1 MANFSVRKPGLP
13 EGALSSI
20 RRLAIRFFIR
30 SKSGR
35 NITSLYKGNAVSFTE
50 LVKHNECWRDVVA
63 GRPRQWKKGYKF
75 ADDTARMYFL
85 VSGRVRLVALAADGG
100 EKTLWYLGDGCCFNE
115 TPLFEDNQEKNL
127 IRTGDAR
134 FYHECMENCY
144 LHTFTMQDVKM
155 LGKER
160 PELLLNLCQSYA
172 TKVTL
177 LSQHLVSL
185 SLESQLT
192 RVCKY
197 LASRLVPGSV
207 PLPARRD
214 LSYREMADLLGMH
227 RISLYK
233 VMRQAQDQGLWDFDK
248 NSDEIVILQPAVFFE
263 EAHTMPP
270 LA

>member
-20 RRLAIRFFIR
+20 RRLAMPFFIR

-197 LASRLVPGSV
+197 LASRLVPGSA
-207 PLPARRD
+207 PLRARRD

-270 LA
+270 